1 MRDNNSDLSRRHAPT
16 PQEVWEGAWLARMIM
31 SPPRSVILNIQ
42 IKGKVKKGKKS
53 ITDVAT
59 QPTLNY
65 AHKKKELFQ
74 VIFHLTAV
82 SCGLFAIRRF
92 TARPF

>member
-42 IKGKVKKGKKS
+42 IKGKVKKEKNQS
-53 ITDVAT
+53 QMSQLDPLLIMLT
-59 QPTLNY
+59 
-65 AHKKKELFQ
+65 KKELFQ